1 MNSAD
6 TARPIPPYS
15 LEVFGR
21 NAILYLKGFL
31 TMGRAIEAMN
41 ACETLPPHVTSL
53 RIDMRRV
60 ERGDGR
66 GVDHLALRLRPW
78 REARGGST
86 RIDLPHLPVS
96 FLPHRCSMV
105 GCSHMS

>member
-1 MNSAD
+1 MDSAD
-6 TARPIPPYS
+6 AARPIPPYS

-31 TMGRAIEAMN
+31 SMARAIEAMN
-41 ACETLPPHVTSL
+41 ACEGLPAHINSL

-60 ERGDGR
+60 ERGDGS

-86 RIDLPHLPVS
+86 RIDLPHMPIS
-96 FLPHRCSMV
+96 FLPHRCSMA
-105 GCSHMS
+105 GCFHMS